1 MGEST
6 VNQNLVEEILG
17 ELRLP
22 GIDSSQYSP
31 LALAYMGDTVYE
43 LVNRTIALYRGDR
56 QSQKLHEE
64 CSARANAGAQAKG
77 CHVLEPLLTE
87 EERAVLFRGRNAQVY
102 TKAKNATTED
112 YHLATGL
119 EALVGYLYL
128 SGQYRRLSELLFRG
142 FRETGLL

>member
-1 MGEST
+1 M
-6 VNQNLVEEILG
+6 EEILG

-22 GIDSSQYSP
+22 GIDASQYSS

-64 CSARANAGAQAKG
+64 CSSRANAGAQAR
-77 CHVLEPLLTE
+77 VYRAVEPLLTE
-87 EERAVLFRGRNAQVY
+87 TELAILQRGRNAQVY

-128 SGQYRRLSELLFRG
+128 TGQHRRLAELLFQG